1 MAVPSARVAGQ
12 VAARV
17 AGRLAVAA
25 SASTEPAA
33 APEPDAPIAPGR
45 AFGRRTLA
53 EWCVLVAAVLALV
66 LLAARQGWTERA
78 DLAAYDTAIAAQHHP
93 ARDDIVIVAIDD
105 ASITAIGR
113 WPWRRA
119 VLGQLVER
127 IAAGGP
133 RVIGV
138 DVILSERDTRYP
150 QDDALLA
157 RSLAQAGNVVLPVV
171 AEPST
176 GGTGGM
182 LVRYPLAGLG
192 AAVGHINM
200 VVDTDGVA
208 RQVWLREGPQ
218 PVEGAG
224 VPHLAAVMAGMLA
237 EPGRAPRALDSYRHE
252 AARVAESNGWQ
263 RSGRL
268 RIPYAGP
275 PGTFARVSARDV
287 LEGRVDPARF
297 AGKAVL
303 VGAMATGMGDVLPTP
318 VSRDGRGMSGVE
330 ILANTLQ
337 ALTDGDAILAVP
349 RGWQLAGTLLAVLL
363 AALAALR
370 LPPRGALVA
379 TGLLLAALLGGSLA
393 LLALARFWFAPAA
406 AALGCLLFYPL
417 WAWRRQE
424 AALRFLADELARL
437 EREPGLMPAPHYTGA
452 TLDSRMRAVYGMS
465 ARLRGMR
472 RFLSDGVESLP
483 DATAICDLAG
493 GVMLANRRCVAL
505 APAVLG
511 NMAAAGDSGQP
522 RPPIR
527 DVIEALFPAPAPA
540 LAYWHALHDRH
551 AGVRPGQE
559 PVPEGG
565 IEVAGRGDRRYL
577 VHGAPLHGESG
588 AVAGLI
594 VSVTDITAI
603 RVAERQR
610 EQMLRFLSHDMRSPQ
625 ASILALIELHE
636 RRARRNAA
644 DIADTDDAADT
655 DTDDGHHRAAHAVL
669 HRIAAHARRTMTLAD
684 DFISVARAESQS
696 LAFTEV
702 ELGGLVLD
710 ATDQLWAL
718 ANARSVSLQV
728 DLPDEPAVLRGEP
741 ALLVRAIAN
750 VVSNAIKFSPHGAEV
765 AVTLTHAHQHFV
777 IAVQDHGPGID
788 EADQARLF
796 EPFVRLHEGRQGA
809 PDGTGL
815 GLVLVRAVAE
825 RHGGKVTV
833 QSAAGAGA
841 TFRIELPAG

>member
-1 MAVPSARVAGQ
+1 MAGRVA
-12 VAARV
+12 VAV
-17 AGRLAVAA
+17 
-25 SASTEPAA
+25 SASTEPA
-33 APEPDAPIAPGR
+33 APGR

-218 PVEGAG
+218 PVEAAG
-224 VPHLAAVMAGMLA
+224 VPHLAAVMADMLA
-237 EPGRAPRALDSYRHE
+237 EPGRAPRALDSYRQE
-252 AARVAESNGWQ
+252 AARVTESNGWE
-263 RSGRL
+263 RSGRV

-287 LEGRVDPARF
+287 LEGRIDPARF

-379 TGLLLAALLGGSLA
+379 TGLLLVALLGGSLA
-393 LLALARFWFAPAA
+393 LLALARLWFAPAA

-472 RFLSDGVESLP
+472 RFLSDGLESLP

-511 NMAAAGDSGQP
+511 RVAAAGDTGEP
-522 RPPIR
+522 RAPIR

-540 LAYWHALHDRH
+540 LAYWHALHGRH
-551 AGVRPGQE
+551 AGVRPVQD

-577 VHGAPLHGESG
+577 LHGAPLHGESG

-636 RRARRNAA
+636 RRARR
-644 DIADTDDAADT
+644 DAG
-655 DTDDGHHRAAHAVL
+655 DDGDADSAGASNSAVL

-765 AVTLTHAHQHFV
+765 AVTLTHAGEHFV

-841 TFRIELPAG
+841 TFRIELPAA

>member
-1 MAVPSARVAGQ
+1 M
-12 VAARV
+12 
-17 AGRLAVAA
+17 AA
-25 SASTEPAA
+25 SGSADTPGTAPA
-33 APEPDAPIAPGR
+33 APGR
-45 AFGRRTLA
+45 AFGRRTLI
-53 EWCVLVAAVLALV
+53 EWCLLAAAVLALV
-66 LLAARQGWTERA
+66 ALAARQGWTERA
-78 DLAAYDTAIAAQHHP
+78 DLAAYDIAIGAQHHA
-93 ARDDIVIVAIDD
+93 AREDIIIVGIDD

-119 VLGQLVER
+119 VLAELVER
-127 IAAGGP
+127 IAAGRP

-150 QDDALLA
+150 QDDAVLA

-171 AEPST
+171 AESGPD
-176 GGTGGM
+176 GM

-208 RQVWLREGPQ
+208 RQVYLREGPH
-218 PVEGAG
+218 PVAAAG
-224 VPHLAAVMAGMLA
+224 VPHLAAVMAAFGRTGPLA
-237 EPGRAPRALDSYRHE
+237 ASARPEPARITE
-252 AARVAESNGWQ
+252 ANGWE

-275 PGTFARVSARDV
+275 PGTFVRESARDV
-287 LEGRVDPARF
+287 LEGRADPAVF

-303 VGAMATGMGDVLPTP
+303 IGALATGMGDVLPTP

-337 ALTDGDAILAVP
+337 AVTDGDAIVAVP
-349 RGWQLAGTLLAVLL
+349 RAWQVGGTLLAVLL

-379 TGLLLAALLGGSLA
+379 TGLLLAGLVGGSLL
-393 LLALARFWFAPAA
+393 LLALARLWFAPAA
-406 AALGCLLFYPL
+406 AALGCVLFYPL
-417 WAWRRQE
+417 WSWRRQE

-437 EREPGLMPAPHYTGA
+437 EREPGLMAAPRHAGT

-465 ARLRGMR
+465 AQLRGMR
-472 RFLSDGVESLP
+472 RFLSDGLESLP
-483 DATAICDLAG
+483 DATAICGLDG

-505 APAVLG
+505 APAVLEG
-511 NMAAAGDSGQP
+511 EPARAPGAGGPP
-522 RPPIR
+522 RPAIHAL
-527 DVIEALFPAPAPA
+527 IEALFPAPAPA
-540 LAYWHALHDRH
+540 LAYWQALHDRH
-551 AGVRPGQE
+551 AGARIAPAL
-559 PVPEGG
+559 VPDGG

-577 VHGAPLHGESG
+577 LHGAPLHAEAG

-594 VSVTDITAI
+594 VSVIDITAI
-603 RVAERQR
+603 RIAERQR

-636 RRARRNAA
+636 RRARRDGAAA
-644 DIADTDDAADT
+644 DSAATDS
-655 DTDDGHHRAAHAVL
+655 GVL
-669 HRIAAHARRTMTLAD
+669 GRIAAHARRTMTLAD

-696 LAFTEV
+696 LAFMEV

-718 ANARSVSLQV
+718 AKARDVVLQV
-728 DLPDEPAVLRGEP
+728 DLPDDPAVLQGEP

-750 VVSNAIKFSPHGAEV
+750 LVSNAIKFSPQGGTVTVSLTREPERFVV
-765 AVTLTHAHQHFV
+765 AVR
-777 IAVQDHGPGID
+777 DHGPGIA

-796 EPFVRLHEGRQGA
+796 EPFARLHEGQQGA
-809 PDGTGL
+809 PDGAGL
-815 GLVLVRAVAE
+815 GLVLVRTVAE
-825 RHGGKVTV
+825 RHGGKASVR
-833 QSAAGAGA
+833 SAAAAGAE
-841 TFRIELPAG
+841 FRIELPAA

>member
-1 MAVPSARVAGQ
+1 M
-12 VAARV
+12 
-17 AGRLAVAA
+17 AA
-25 SASTEPAA
+25 SGSADGDTLAGTA
-33 APEPDAPIAPGR
+33 GPGR
-45 AFGRRTLA
+45 AFGRRTLV
-53 EWCVLVAAVLALV
+53 EWCLLAAAVLALV
-66 LLAARQGWTERA
+66 ALAGRQGWTERA
-78 DLAAYDTAIAAQHHP
+78 DLAAYDIAIGAQHHP
-93 ARDDIVIVAIDD
+93 ARDDIVLVAIDD

-119 VLGQLVER
+119 VLAQLVER
-127 IAAGGP
+127 IAAARP

-150 QDDALLA
+150 QDDAVLA

-171 AEPST
+171 AEHA
-176 GGTGGM
+176 GADM

-208 RQVWLREGPQ
+208 RQVYLREGPH
-218 PVEGAG
+218 PVAGTG
-224 VPHLAAVMAGMLA
+224 VPHLAAVMAA
-237 EPGRAPRALDSYRHE
+237 FGRAPRPLDSYRQERAHSTE
-252 AARVAESNGWQ
+252 ANGWE
-263 RSGRL
+263 RSGRV

-275 PGTFARVSARDV
+275 PGSFARVSARDV

-318 VSRDGRGMSGVE
+318 VSRDGRGMTGVE

-337 ALTDGDAILAVP
+337 ALTDGDAIVAVP
-349 RGWQLAGTLLAVLL
+349 RGWQIACTLLAVLL

-379 TGLLLAALLGGSLA
+379 TGVLLAGLLLGSLA
-393 LLALARFWFAPAA
+393 LLALARLWFAPAA
-406 AALGCLLFYPL
+406 AVLGCLLFYPL
-417 WAWRRQE
+417 WSWLRQE
-424 AALRFLADELARL
+424 AALRFLSDELARL
-437 EREPGLMPAPHYTGA
+437 EREPGLMPAPRHSGA

-472 RFLSDGVESLP
+472 RFLSDGLESLP
-483 DATAICDLAG
+483 DATAMCDLDG

-511 NMAAAGDSGQP
+511 GAAAPAPREAGDVERP
-522 RPPIR
+522 RPAIR
-527 DVIEALFPAPAPA
+527 AVIEALFPAPAPA
-540 LAYWHALHDRH
+540 LAYWQALHERH
-551 AGVRPGQE
+551 ARASTAPAQ
-559 PVPEGG
+559 VPEGG
-565 IEVAGRGDRRYL
+565 IEVGGRGDRRYL
-577 VHGAPLHGESG
+577 LHGAPLHGETG

-594 VSVTDITAI
+594 VSVIDITAI
-603 RVAERQR
+603 RIAERQR

-636 RRARRNAA
+636 RRARKDGEGASA
-644 DIADTDDAADT
+644 DAAD
-655 DTDDGHHRAAHAVL
+655 GNVL
-669 HRIAAHARRTMTLAD
+669 ARIAAHARRTMTLAD

-696 LAFTEV
+696 LALMEV
-702 ELGGLVLD
+702 ELGSLVLD

-718 ANARSVSLQV
+718 AKARNVPLQV
-728 DLPDEPAVLRGEP
+728 ELPDDPVLMQGEP
-741 ALLVRAIAN
+741 ALLARAIAN
-750 VVSNAIKFSPHGAEV
+750 LVSNAIKFSPPGQP
-765 AVTLTHAHQHFV
+765 VTVSLAREPGHFV
-777 IAVQDHGPGID
+777 IAVQDHGPGIAQ
-788 EADQARLF
+788 ADQAWLF
-796 EPFVRLHEGRQGA
+796 EPFVRLHQGQQGA

-825 RHGGKVTV
+825 RHGGKVAV
-833 QSAAGAGA
+833 RSAAGAGA
-841 TFRIELPAG
+841 VFRIELPAG

>member
-1 MAVPSARVAGQ
+1 MAVPSARVAG
-12 VAARV
+12 RV
-17 AGRLAVAA
+17 AVAA

-33 APEPDAPIAPGR
+33 APVPGVPAAPGR
-45 AFGRRTLA
+45 AFGRRTLV

-133 RVIGV
+133 RAIGV

-157 RSLAQAGNVVLPVV
+157 RGLAQAGNVVLPVV
-171 AEPST
+171 AEP
-176 GGTGGM
+176 GAGGM

-192 AAVGHINM
+192 AAIGHINM

-208 RQVWLREGPQ
+208 RQVWLREGPE
-218 PVEGAG
+218 PVEAAG

-237 EPGRAPRALDSYRHE
+237 EPGRAPRALDSYRQE
-252 AARVAESNGWQ
+252 AVRVTESNGWE
-263 RSGRL
+263 RSGRV

-287 LEGRVDPARF
+287 LEGRIDPARF

-393 LLALARFWFAPAA
+393 LLALARLWFAPAA

-424 AALRFLADELARL
+424 AALRFLTDELARL

-452 TLDSRMRAVYGMS
+452 TLDSRIRAVYGMS

-472 RFLSDGVESLP
+472 RFLSDGLESLP
-483 DATAICDLAG
+483 DATAICNLEG

-511 NMAAAGDSGQP
+511 GMAATGDTGQP

-527 DVIEALFPAPAPA
+527 DVIEALFPAPAPV

-565 IEVAGRGDRRYL
+565 IEVAGRGDSRYL

-636 RRARRNAA
+636 RRARRITGNTGNTGDGRHGAA
-644 DIADTDDAADT
+644 QAEGAGDSNS
-655 DTDDGHHRAAHAVL
+655 AVL

-765 AVTLTHAHQHFV
+765 AVTLTHAREHFV

>member
-1 MAVPSARVAGQ
+1 MV
-12 VAARV
+12 
-17 AGRLAVAA
+17 A
-25 SASTEPAA
+25 SASTEPA
-33 APEPDAPIAPGR
+33 APGR

-66 LLAARQGWTERA
+66 VLAARQGWTERA
-78 DLAAYDTAIAAQHHP
+78 DLAAYDIAIAAQHHP

-105 ASITAIGR
+105 ASITAVGR

-127 IAAGGP
+127 IAAGAP

-171 AEPST
+171 AEP
-176 GGTGGM
+176 GADGM

-208 RQVWLREGPQ
+208 RQVWLREGPH
-218 PVEGAG
+218 PVEAAG
-224 VPHLAAVMAGMLA
+224 VPHLATVMAQFGH
-237 EPGRAPRALDSYRHE
+237 APRSLGSYRQE
-252 AARVAESNGWQ
+252 AVRFTESNGWE
-263 RSGRL
+263 RSGRV

-287 LEGRVDPARF
+287 LEGRIDPARF

-337 ALTDGDAILAVP
+337 TLTDGDAILAVP
-349 RGWQLAGTLLAVLL
+349 HAWQLAGTLLAVLL
-363 AALAALR
+363 AALAPLR

-379 TGLLLAALLGGSLA
+379 TGLLLAALLGGSLV
-393 LLALARFWFAPAA
+393 LLALARLWFAPAA
-406 AALGCLLFYPL
+406 AALGCVLFYPL

-424 AALRFLADELARL
+424 AALRFLTDELARL
-437 EREPGLMPAPHYTGA
+437 EREPGLMPAPHYTGV

-472 RFLSDGVESLP
+472 RFLSDGLESLP

-493 GVMLANRRCVAL
+493 GVMLANRRCAAL

-511 NMAAAGDSGQP
+511 SVATARDTGQP

-540 LAYWHALHDRH
+540 LAYWHALHARH
-551 AGVRPGQE
+551 AGVGPGQE
-559 PVPEGG
+559 PMPEGG

-577 VHGAPLHGESG
+577 LHGAPLHGEAG

-636 RRARRNAA
+636 RRVRR
-644 DIADTDDAADT
+644 DAAAAAAAH
-655 DTDDGHHRAAHAVL
+655 GHHGAAQPGSAGDGNSNSAVL
-669 HRIAAHARRTMTLAD
+669 DRIAAHARRTMTLAD

-696 LAFTEV
+696 LSFTEV

-718 ANARSVSLQV
+718 ANARSVPLQV

-750 VVSNAIKFSPHGAEV
+750 VVSNAIKFSPQGAEV
-765 AVTLTHAHQHFV
+765 AVTLTRDREHFV
-777 IAVQDHGPGID
+777 IAVQDHGPGIE

-796 EPFVRLHEGRQGA
+796 EPFVRLHEGQQGA

-841 TFRIELPAG
+841 TFRIELPAGQRA

>member
-1 MAVPSARVAGQ
+1 M
-12 VAARV
+12 
-17 AGRLAVAA
+17 
-25 SASTEPAA
+25 
-33 APEPDAPIAPGR
+33 
-45 AFGRRTLA
+45 
-53 EWCVLVAAVLALV
+53 
-66 LLAARQGWTERA
+66 
-78 DLAAYDTAIAAQHHP
+78 
-93 ARDDIVIVAIDD
+93 
-105 ASITAIGR
+105 
-113 WPWRRA
+113 
-119 VLGQLVER
+119 LGQLVGR

-133 RVIGV
+133 RAIGV

-208 RQVWLREGPQ
+208 RQVWLREGPR
-218 PVEGAG
+218 PVEAAG

-237 EPGRAPRALDSYRHE
+237 EPGRAPRALDSYRQE
-252 AARVAESNGWQ
+252 AARVTESNGWE
-263 RSGRL
+263 RSGRV

-287 LEGRVDPARF
+287 LEGRIDPARF

-379 TGLLLAALLGGSLA
+379 TGLLLAALLGGSLV
-393 LLALARFWFAPAA
+393 LLALARLWFAPAA

-424 AALRFLADELARL
+424 AALRFLTDELARL
-437 EREPGLMPAPHYTGA
+437 EREPGLMPAPHYPGA

-511 NMAAAGDSGQP
+511 EVAAAGGTGQP

-540 LAYWHALHDRH
+540 LAYWHALHGRH
-551 AGVRPGQE
+551 AGVRPEQE

-577 VHGAPLHGESG
+577 VHGAPLHGASG

-636 RRARRNAA
+636 RRARRTSGMPGNAGE
-644 DIADTDDAADT
+644 
-655 DTDDGHHRAAHAVL
+655 DDGRHGAAQAESGGGSDSAVL

-718 ANARSVSLQV
+718 ANARNVSLQV

-750 VVSNAIKFSPHGAEV
+750 VVSNAIKFSPHGAGV
-765 AVTLTHAHQHFV
+765 AVTLTRAHEHFV

-788 EADQARLF
+788 EAGQARLF

>member
-1 MAVPSARVAGQ
+1 MAVPSAPVARR
-12 VAARV
+12 A
-17 AGRLAVAA
+17 AGRVAVAA

-33 APEPDAPIAPGR
+33 APEPDAPAAPGR

-133 RVIGV
+133 RAIGV

-171 AEPST
+171 AEP
-176 GGTGGM
+176 GAGGM

-208 RQVWLREGPQ
+208 RQVWLREGPR
-218 PVEGAG
+218 PVEAAG

-237 EPGRAPRALDSYRHE
+237 GPGRAPRTLDSYRQE
-252 AARVAESNGWQ
+252 AARVTESNGWE

-287 LEGRVDPARF
+287 LEGRIDPARF

-393 LLALARFWFAPAA
+393 LLALARLWFAPAA

-424 AALRFLADELARL
+424 AALRFLTDELARL

-472 RFLSDGVESLP
+472 RFLSDGLESLP

-511 NMAAAGDSGQP
+511 GMAAAGGDTGQP
-522 RPPIR
+522 RAPIR

-551 AGVRPGQE
+551 AGVRPAQE

-577 VHGAPLHGESG
+577 MHGAPLHAESG

-636 RRARRNAA
+636 RRARRN
-644 DIADTDDAADT
+644 TGNT
-655 DTDDGHHRAAHAVL
+655 GDGHHGAVQAEHGDDSNSAVL

-718 ANARSVSLQV
+718 ANARSISLQI

-750 VVSNAIKFSPHGAEV
+750 VVSNAIKFSPNGAEV
-765 AVTLTHAHQHFV
+765 AVMLTRAHEHFV
-777 IAVQDHGPGID
+777 IAVQDHGPGLD

>member
-1 MAVPSARVAGQ
+1 M
-12 VAARV
+12 
-17 AGRLAVAA
+17 AA
-25 SASTEPAA
+25 SASTEPAE
-33 APEPDAPIAPGR
+33 APEPGAPVAPGR

-133 RVIGV
+133 RAVGV

-157 RSLAQAGNVVLPVV
+157 RSLALAGNVVLPVV
-171 AEPST
+171 AEP
-176 GGTGGM
+176 GIGGM

-218 PVEGAG
+218 PVEAAG
-224 VPHLAAVMAGMLA
+224 VPHLAAVMADMLA
-237 EPGRAPRALDSYRHE
+237 GPGRAPRALDSYRQE
-252 AARVAESNGWQ
+252 AARVTESNGWE
-263 RSGRL
+263 RSGRV

-287 LEGRVDPARF
+287 LEGRIDPARF

-379 TGLLLAALLGGSLA
+379 TGLLLAALLCGSLA
-393 LLALARFWFAPAA
+393 LLALARLWFAPAA

-424 AALRFLADELARL
+424 AALRFLTDELARL

-472 RFLSDGVESLP
+472 RFLSDGLESLP
-483 DATAICDLAG
+483 DATAICDLGG
-493 GVMLANRRCVAL
+493 GVMLANRRCVTL
-505 APAVLG
+505 APAVLAG
-511 NMAAAGDSGQP
+511 MAAAGDTGQP

-527 DVIEALFPAPAPA
+527 DVIEALFPAPAPV

-551 AGVRPGQE
+551 AGVRPGPE

-636 RRARRNAA
+636 RRARRSA
-644 DIADTDDAADT
+644 ADTDD
-655 DTDDGHHRAAHAVL
+655 GPHRPAQAGSAGDSNSAVL

-718 ANARSVSLQV
+718 ANARSLSLQV
-728 DLPDEPAVLRGEP
+728 DLPDEPAVLSGEP

-750 VVSNAIKFSPHGAEV
+750 VVSNAIKFSPNGAEV
-765 AVTLTHAHQHFV
+765 TVTLTHAHGHFV

-788 EADQARLF
+788 AADQARLF

>member
-1 MAVPSARVAGQ
+1 MVG
-12 VAARV
+12 RV
-17 AGRLAVAA
+17 AGRVAVAV

-33 APEPDAPIAPGR
+33 PAR

-53 EWCVLVAAVLALV
+53 EWCVLVAAVLVLA

-218 PVEGAG
+218 PVEAAG

-237 EPGRAPRALDSYRHE
+237 EPGRAPRALDSYRQE
-252 AARVAESNGWQ
+252 AARLTESNGWQ
-263 RSGRL
+263 RSGRV

-287 LEGRVDPARF
+287 LEGRIDPARF

-379 TGLLLAALLGGSLA
+379 TGLLLVALLGGSLA
-393 LLALARFWFAPAA
+393 LLALARLWFAPAA

-472 RFLSDGVESLP
+472 RFLSDGLESLP

-511 NMAAAGDSGQP
+511 RVAAAGDTGEP
-522 RPPIR
+522 RAPIR

-540 LAYWHALHDRH
+540 LAYWHALHGRH
-551 AGVRPGQE
+551 AGVRPVQD

-577 VHGAPLHGESG
+577 LHGAPLHGESG

-636 RRARRNAA
+636 RRARG
-644 DIADTDDAADT
+644 DAGDAGDSNS
-655 DTDDGHHRAAHAVL
+655 AVL

-741 ALLVRAIAN
+741 SLLVRAIAN

-765 AVTLTHAHQHFV
+765 AVTLTHAGEHFV

-796 EPFVRLHEGRQGA
+796 EPFVRLHEGRQGT

-833 QSAAGAGA
+833 QSVAGAGA
-841 TFRIELPAG
+841 TFRIELPTG

>member
-1 MAVPSARVAGQ
+1 MVG
-12 VAARV
+12 RV
-17 AGRLAVAA
+17 AGRVAVAV

-33 APEPDAPIAPGR
+33 PAR

-53 EWCVLVAAVLALV
+53 EWCVLVAAVLVLA

-218 PVEGAG
+218 PVEAAG

-237 EPGRAPRALDSYRHE
+237 EPGRAPRALDSYRQE
-252 AARVAESNGWQ
+252 AARLTESNGWE
-263 RSGRL
+263 RSGRV

-287 LEGRVDPARF
+287 LEGRIDPARF

-337 ALTDGDAILAVP
+337 ALTDGDAILAVA

-393 LLALARFWFAPAA
+393 LLALARLWFAPAA

-472 RFLSDGVESLP
+472 RFLSDGLESLP

-511 NMAAAGDSGQP
+511 RVAAAVDTGEP
-522 RPPIR
+522 RAPIR

-540 LAYWHALHDRH
+540 LAYWHALHGRH
-551 AGVRPGQE
+551 AGVRPVQD

-577 VHGAPLHGESG
+577 LHGAPLHGESG

-636 RRARRNAA
+636 RRARG
-644 DIADTDDAADT
+644 DAGDAGDSNS
-655 DTDDGHHRAAHAVL
+655 AVL

-741 ALLVRAIAN
+741 SLLVRAIAN

-765 AVTLTHAHQHFV
+765 AVTLTHAGEHFV

-796 EPFVRLHEGRQGA
+796 EPFVRLHEGRQGT

-833 QSAAGAGA
+833 QSVAGAGA
-841 TFRIELPAG
+841 TFRIELPTG

>member
-1 MAVPSARVAGQ
+1 M
-12 VAARV
+12 
-17 AGRLAVAA
+17 AA

-33 APEPDAPIAPGR
+33 APEPGAPAAPGR

-119 VLGQLVER
+119 VLGLLVER

-171 AEPST
+171 AEPGS
-176 GGTGGM
+176 GGM

-208 RQVWLREGPQ
+208 RQVWLREGPR
-218 PVEGAG
+218 PVESAG
-224 VPHLAAVMAGMLA
+224 VPHLAAVMADMPA
-237 EPGRAPRALDSYRHE
+237 DPQRAPRALDSYRQE
-252 AARVAESNGWQ
+252 AARVTESNGWE
-263 RSGRL
+263 RSGRV
-268 RIPYAGP
+268 RIPYVGP

-379 TGLLLAALLGGSLA
+379 TGLLLAALLCGSLA
-393 LLALARFWFAPAA
+393 LLALARLWFAPAA

-424 AALRFLADELARL
+424 AALRFLTDELARL

-472 RFLSDGVESLP
+472 RFLSDGLESLP

-511 NMAAAGDSGQP
+511 DAAGAGDASQP

-527 DVIEALFPAPAPA
+527 DLIKALFPAPAPA
-540 LAYWHALHDRH
+540 LAYWHALHGRH
-551 AGVRPGQE
+551 AGVRPMQD
-559 PVPEGG
+559 PVPDGG
-565 IEVAGRGDRRYL
+565 IEVSGRGDRRYL
-577 VHGAPLHGESG
+577 LHGAPLHGESG

-594 VSVTDITAI
+594 FSVTDITAI

-636 RRARRNAA
+636 RRARGDAGNAG
-644 DIADTDDAADT
+644 DSNS
-655 DTDDGHHRAAHAVL
+655 AVL
-669 HRIAAHARRTMTLAD
+669 HRIAVHARRTMTLAD

-718 ANARSVSLQV
+718 ASARSVSLQV

-765 AVTLTHAHQHFV
+765 AVTLTHAGEHFV
-777 IAVQDHGPGID
+777 IAVQDHGPGI
-788 EADQARLF
+788 EVADQARLF
-796 EPFVRLHEGRQGA
+796 EPFVRLHEGRRGA

-815 GLVLVRAVAE
+815 GLVLVRAVSE

>member
-1 MAVPSARVAGQ
+1 MAWARATGPT
-12 VAARV
+12 
-17 AGRLAVAA
+17 AVAA
-25 SASTEPAA
+25 SGSADAA
-33 APEPDAPIAPGR
+33 GTGAPAPGR
-45 AFGRRTLA
+45 AFARRTLI
-53 EWCVLVAAVLALV
+53 EWCLLAAAVLALV
-66 LLAARQGWTERA
+66 ALAAREGWTERA
-78 DLAAYDTAIAAQHHP
+78 DLAAYDIAIGAQHHP

-119 VLGQLVER
+119 VLAHLVER
-127 IAAGGP
+127 IAAGAP

-150 QDDALLA
+150 QDDAVLA

-171 AEPST
+171 AEHA
-176 GGTGGM
+176 GAGM

-208 RQVWLREGPQ
+208 RQVYLREGPH
-218 PVEGAG
+218 PVQAAG
-224 VPHLAAVMAGMLA
+224 VPHLAAVMA
-237 EPGRAPRALDSYRHE
+237 ESGRTPRPLDSYRQE
-252 AARVAESNGWQ
+252 RAQTTEGNGWE
-263 RSGRL
+263 RRGRL

-287 LEGRVDPARF
+287 LEGRADPARF

-303 VGAMATGMGDVLPTP
+303 IGAMATGMGDVLPTP

-337 ALTDGDAILAVP
+337 ALTDGNAIVAVP

-363 AALAALR
+363 AALTALR

-379 TGLLLAALLGGSLA
+379 TGLLLAGLLGGSLV
-393 LLALARFWFAPAA
+393 LLALARLWFAPAA
-406 AALGCLLFYPL
+406 AVLGCLLFYPL
-417 WAWRRQE
+417 WSWRRQE
-424 AALRFLADELARL
+424 AALRFLSDELARL
-437 EREPGLMPAPHYTGA
+437 EREPGLMPAPRHTGA

-465 ARLRGMR
+465 ARLRGVR
-472 RFLSDGVESLP
+472 RFLSDGLESLP
-483 DATAICDLAG
+483 DATAICDLDG

-505 APAVLG
+505 APTVLG
-511 NMAAAGDSGQP
+511 GEPAPAAGDAGPP
-522 RPPIR
+522 RPAIR
-527 DVIEALFPAPAPA
+527 AVIEALFPAPAPA
-540 LAYWHALHDRH
+540 LAYWQALHERH
-551 AGVRPGQE
+551 ARASTAPAQ
-559 PVPEGG
+559 VPEGG

-577 VHGAPLHGESG
+577 LHGAPLHGDSG

-610 EQMLRFLSHDMRSPQ
+610 DQMLRFLSHDMRSPQ

-636 RRARRNAA
+636 RRNRNDGAATAA
-644 DIADTDDAADT
+644 DGT
-655 DTDDGHHRAAHAVL
+655 VL
-669 HRIAAHARRTMTLAD
+669 SRIAAHARRTMTLAD
-684 DFISVARAESQS
+684 DFISVARAESKS
-696 LAFTEV
+696 LAFMEV
-702 ELGGLVLD
+702 ELGSVVLD

-718 ANARSVSLQV
+718 ANARDVSLQI
-728 DLPDEPAVLRGEP
+728 DLPDEPAVVQGEP

-750 VVSNAIKFSPHGAEV
+750 LVSNAIKFSPRGRP
-765 AVTLTHAHQHFV
+765 VTVSLAREPGHFA
-777 IAVQDHGPGID
+777 IAVQDHGPGIAL
-788 EADQARLF
+788 ADQARLF
-796 EPFVRLHEGRQGA
+796 EPFARLHEGQQGA
-809 PDGTGL
+809 PDGAGL

-825 RHGGKVTV
+825 RHGGKVEV
-833 QSAAGAGA
+833 HSVVDAGAV
-841 TFRIELPAG
+841 FRIVLPAG

>member
-1 MAVPSARVAGQ
+1 MGWA
-12 VAARV
+12 
-17 AGRLAVAA
+17 AVAA
-25 SASTEPAA
+25 SGSADGEGLAGQA
-33 APEPDAPIAPGR
+33 GPGR
-45 AFGRRTLA
+45 AFGRRTLI
-53 EWCVLVAAVLALV
+53 EWCLLAAAVLALV
-66 LLAARQGWTERA
+66 ALAARQGWTERA
-78 DLAAYDTAIAAQHHP
+78 DLAAYDIAIGAQHHP

-119 VLGQLVER
+119 VLAQLVER
-127 IAAGGP
+127 IAAGRP

-150 QDDALLA
+150 QDDAVLA

-171 AEPST
+171 AEHA
-176 GGTGGM
+176 GTGM

-208 RQVWLREGPQ
+208 RQVYLREGPQ
-218 PVEGAG
+218 PLAATG
-224 VPHLAAVMAGMLA
+224 VPHLAAVMA
-237 EPGRAPRALDSYRHE
+237 EFGRAPRPLDSYRQERAHITE
-252 AARVAESNGWQ
+252 GNGWE
-263 RSGRL
+263 RRGRV
-268 RIPYAGP
+268 RIPYAGA

-287 LEGRVDPARF
+287 LQGRADAARF

-303 VGAMATGMGDVLPTP
+303 IGAMATGMGDVLPTP
-318 VSRDGRGMSGVE
+318 VSRDGRGMTGVE

-337 ALTDGDAILAVP
+337 ALTEGDAIVAVP
-349 RGWQLAGTLLAVLL
+349 RGWQVAGTLLAVLL

-393 LLALARFWFAPAA
+393 LLALARLWFAPAA
-406 AALGCLLFYPL
+406 AVLGCVLFYPL
-417 WAWRRQE
+417 WSWLRQE
-424 AALRFLADELARL
+424 AALRFLSDELARL
-437 EREPGLMPAPHYTGA
+437 EREPGLMPAPRHTGA

-472 RFLSDGVESLP
+472 RFLSDGLESLP
-483 DATAICDLAG
+483 DATAICDLDG

-505 APAVLG
+505 APAVLDG
-511 NMAAAGDSGQP
+511 AAAAASGGTAAP
-522 RPPIR
+522 RPAIR
-527 DVIEALFPAPAPA
+527 AVIEALFPAPAPA

-551 AGVRPGQE
+551 ARAHTAPQ

-577 VHGAPLHGESG
+577 LHGAPLHGETG

-636 RRARRNAA
+636 RRGRSDAKGGQPGIAAAA
-644 DIADTDDAADT
+644 D
-655 DTDDGHHRAAHAVL
+655 GSVL
-669 HRIAAHARRTMTLAD
+669 SRIAAHARRTMTLAD

-696 LAFTEV
+696 LAFMEV
-702 ELGGLVLD
+702 ELGSLVLD

-718 ANARSVSLQV
+718 ANARDVPLQV
-728 DLPDEPAVLRGEP
+728 DLPDDPLVMQGEP

-750 VVSNAIKFSPHGAEV
+750 LVSNAIKFSPKGQP
-765 AVTLTHAHQHFV
+765 VTVSLAREPGHFV
-777 IAVQDHGPGID
+777 IAVRDHGPGIAQ
-788 EADQARLF
+788 ADQARLF
-796 EPFVRLHEGRQGA
+796 EPFARLHEGQQGA
-809 PDGTGL
+809 PDGAGL

-825 RHGGKVTV
+825 RHGGKAGV

-841 TFRIELPAG
+841 VFRIVLPAA

>member
-1 MAVPSARVAGQ
+1 MAGRVA
-12 VAARV
+12 VAV
-17 AGRLAVAA
+17 
-25 SASTEPAA
+25 SASTEPV
-33 APEPDAPIAPGR
+33 APAR

-119 VLGQLVER
+119 VLGQLVEH
-127 IAAGGP
+127 IAAAGP

-171 AEPST
+171 AEP
-176 GGTGGM
+176 GTGGM

-218 PVEGAG
+218 PVEAAG

-237 EPGRAPRALDSYRHE
+237 EPGRAQRALDSYRQE
-252 AARVAESNGWQ
+252 AARVTEGNGWE
-263 RSGRL
+263 RSGRV

-287 LEGRVDPARF
+287 LEGRIDAARF

-349 RGWQLAGTLLAVLL
+349 RGWQVAGTLLAVLL

-393 LLALARFWFAPAA
+393 LLALARLWFAPAA

-472 RFLSDGVESLP
+472 RFLSDGLESLP

-511 NMAAAGDSGQP
+511 RVAAAGGTGEP
-522 RPPIR
+522 RAPIR

-540 LAYWHALHDRH
+540 LAYWHALHGRH
-551 AGVRPGQE
+551 AGVRPVQD

-577 VHGAPLHGESG
+577 LHGAPLHGESG

-636 RRARRNAA
+636 RRARRN
-644 DIADTDDAADT
+644 TGEDDA
-655 DTDDGHHRAAHAVL
+655 HHGAAQAESGGDSAVL

-765 AVTLTHAHQHFV
+765 AVTLTHAREHFV

-796 EPFVRLHEGRQGA
+796 EPFVRLHTGRQGA